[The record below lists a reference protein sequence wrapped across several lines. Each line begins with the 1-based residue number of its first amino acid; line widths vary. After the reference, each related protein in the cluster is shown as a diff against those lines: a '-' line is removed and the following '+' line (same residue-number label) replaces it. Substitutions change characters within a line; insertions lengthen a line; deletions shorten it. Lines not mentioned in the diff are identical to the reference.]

1 MITLYGSSSPNVL
14 KVVIALEELELPF
27 RFEMV
32 DVFKGDQYEPR
43 FQALTLNG
51 KVPVIV
57 DDDDRGEPLALL
69 GIGRDH
75 APSGGQGGRA
85 DADWP
90 ARAGHRD
97 TVVDVADGRGRADVR
112 AAFAF
117 HHLCAGG

>member
-1 MITLYGSSSPNVL
+1 VL

-57 DDDDRGEPLALL
+57 DDDDCDEPLV
-69 GIGRDH
+69 IWNCNSYH
-75 APSGGQGGRA
+75 
-85 DADWP
+85 
-90 ARAGHRD
+90 
-97 TVVDVADGRGRADVR
+97 
-112 AAFAF
+112 
-117 HHLCAGG
+117 